1 MNQSKISVRYARAI
15 FELAEEKGLLEK
27 VYADFRLVREALADL
42 PEFKEVMASPIVK
55 KSDKISLFEGT
66 FAGKIDELSLNF
78 LKFLVEKNREIYVV
92 DILRNFETSYRR
104 KNNCKEV
111 VITTAQPINDTLRAD
126 IENRIKEVYKANVDL
141 KNKVDEQMIGGV
153 IVRIEN
159 QQLDL
164 SVRTQLQEIKQSL
177 QRSIY

>member
-1 MNQSKISVRYARAI
+1 
-15 FELAEEKGLLEK
+15 
-27 VYADFRLVREALADL
+27 
-42 PEFKEVMASPIVK
+42 MASPIVK
-55 KSDKISLFEGT
+55 KSDKISLFDGT

-111 VITTAQPINDTLRAD
+111 VITTAQPINDALRAD

>member
-15 FELAEEKGLLEK
+15 FELAEEKGMLEK
-27 VYADFRLVREALADL
+27 VYADFRLVRETLSGL

-55 KSDKISLFEGT
+55 KSDKTDLFVNSFG
-66 FAGKIDELSLNF
+66 GKIEEMSLNF
-78 LKFLVEKNREIYVV
+78 LKFLVDKNREIYVV

-111 VITTAQPINDTLRAD
+111 LITTAEPLNDATKKD
-126 IENRIKEVYKANVDL
+126 IENRIKEVYQSNIEL

-164 SVRTQLQEIKQSL
+164 SVKTQLQEIKQSL